1 MKLDDIRNENCIDTM
16 KMMKDGMVDL
26 VVTSPPYDNMR
37 EYEGY
42 SLEGFEDIALALYRV
57 VKPGGIVVWVI
68 GDQTVKGD
76 ESGTS
81 FRQALHFKEIGF
93 NLFDTMIYR
102 KPPRGAVGNNR
113 TYWQSFEYMFVLS
126 KGKPQTIN
134 LIKDRKN
141 KESRKG
147 DTGTKRLPDGSLL
160 KSKRDGY
167 SDYGRRTNVW
177 TYTIGNGH
185 SASDKIAHKHP
196 AIFPEKLARDHII
209 SWSNEGELVYDPFLG
224 SGTVALMA
232 ALNGRKYLGS
242 EINANYCEIAR
253 ERLRRGYPAA
263 DTSPAKENSQD
274 AKKELAYKQLE
285 LLKIEYNAVN
295 ENYYFSVLN

>member
-1 MKLDDIRNENCIDTM
+1 MELNAIRNENCLDTM
-16 KMMKDGMVDL
+16 KAMDAEFVDL
-26 VVTSPPYDNMR
+26 VVTSPPYDAMR

-42 SLEGFEDIALALYRV
+42 QLEQFEQISLELYRV
-57 VKPGGIVVWVI
+57 VKSGGVVVWVI
-68 GDQTVKGD
+68 ADQTVKGD

-93 NLFDTMIYR
+93 NLFDTMIYQ

-113 TYWQSFEYMFVLS
+113 TYWQSFEYMFVFS
-126 KGKPQTIN
+126 KGRPKTIN

-160 KSKRDGY
+160 KSQRDGY
-167 SDYGRRTNVW
+167 SAYGRRTNVW
-177 TYTIGNGH
+177 TYLIGNGH

-196 AIFPEKLARDHII
+196 AIFPEKLAHDHIR
-209 SWSNEGELVYDPFLG
+209 SWSNPGDLVYDPFLG

-232 ALNGRKYLGS
+232 AENGRNYIGS
-242 EINANYCEIAR
+242 EINPNYCEIATA
-253 ERLRRGYPAA
+253 RLEVWRTQP
-263 DTSPAKENSQD
+263 P
-274 AKKELAYKQLE
+274 AYKQLE
-285 LLKIEYNAVN
+285 FMDGGFDLTWHP
-295 ENYYFSVLN
+295 